1 MTWLALCA
9 AFFLGQENELPDP
22 PPPTTTV
29 IVVVGQ
35 PGEDTYAEK
44 FEEWAGRWESAA
56 EEGQAQFIGIGR
68 ANSPESEETDRD
80 ILSREL
86 EQLAKTPPETLWIV
100 LIGHGTFD
108 GKKAKFNLRGPDITA
123 VELGEKLQP
132 LTCRVAIV
140 NCASAGGP
148 FVNQL
153 SGSNRVIVSATQS
166 GFEYNYARFG
176 EYLSQAI
183 ADESADLD
191 KDGQTSLLEAWL
203 AASAETREFYE
214 RESRLATE
222 HALLDD
228 NGDGKGTP
236 ADWFRGIHVIKSS
249 KDNTLP
255 DGTLANQLI
264 LVPRGAE
271 ADLSLEFRQQ
281 RDKLE
286 LELASLRREKD
297 KLSEEEYLQQLE
309 AIMLPLA
316 KLYREAAANSE
327 TKNDLNQ
334 PLRAA
339 P

>member
-1 MTWLALCA
+1 MNWLALCA
-9 AFFLGQENELPDP
+9 LLMLSQEELPESP
-22 PPPTTTV
+22 PSNATV

-35 PGEDTYAEK
+35 PGEEQYAEQ

-56 EEGQAQFIGIGR
+56 AQGNARFIGIGR
-68 ANSPESEETDRD
+68 ANSPENDDTDRD

-86 EQLAKTPPETLWIV
+86 GQLSNTPPETLWLV

-108 GKKAKFNLRGPDITA
+108 GKKAKFNLRGPDMTA
-123 VELGEKLQP
+123 AEFGELLQP
-132 LTCRVAIV
+132 LTCRIAVV

-176 EYLSQAI
+176 EYLSHAI

-203 AASAETREFYE
+203 AASAQTREFYE

-236 ADWFRGIHVIKSS
+236 SDWFRGIHIAKSS

-255 DGTLANQLI
+255 DGTFANQFI

-271 ADLSLEFRQQ
+271 ADLP
-281 RDKLE
+281 LE
-286 LELASLRREKD
+286 LRQRRDELEVQLAGLRREKD
-297 KLSEEEYLQQLE
+297 QLSEEEYTQKLE
-309 AIMLPLA
+309 AILIPLA

-327 TKNDLNQ
+327 Q
-334 PLRAA
+334 E
-339 P
+339 

>member
-1 MTWLALCA
+1 MNWLALCA
-9 AFFLGQENELPDP
+9 LLMLGQEELPDSP
-22 PPPTTTV
+22 PSNTTV

-35 PGEDTYAEK
+35 PGEEQYAEQ

-56 EEGQAQFIGIGR
+56 AQGNARFIGIGR
-68 ANSPESEETDRD
+68 ANSPASEETDRD

-86 EQLAKTPPETLWIV
+86 EQLANDPPETLWLV

-108 GKKAKFNLRGPDITA
+108 GKKAKFNLRGPDMTA
-123 VELGEKLQP
+123 AEFGELLQP
-132 LTCRVAIV
+132 LMCRIAVV

-153 SGSNRVIVSATQS
+153 SGSNQVIVSATQS
-166 GFEYNYARFG
+166 GFEHNYARFG
-176 EYLSQAI
+176 GYLSQAI

-203 AASAETREFYE
+203 AASAQTREFYE

-236 ADWFRGIHVIKSS
+236 SDWFRGIHIAKSS

-255 DGTLANQLI
+255 DGTFANQFI

-271 ADLSLEFRQQ
+271 ADLP
-281 RDKLE
+281 LE
-286 LELASLRREKD
+286 LRQRRDELEVQLAGLRREKD
-297 KLSEEEYLQQLE
+297 QLSKEEYTQKLE
-309 AIMLPLA
+309 AILIPLA
-316 KLYREAAANSE
+316 KLYREASQISSDE
-327 TKNDLNQ
+327 VPESK
-334 PLRAA
+334 
-339 P
+339 